1 MVDVP
6 YCRERAD
13 HLRRLA
19 EMTWQ
24 GDLEVLL
31 CRLAEEYDETAADL
45 EAGAEIR
52 HPELFSE
59 LQD

>member
-1 MVDVP
+1 MTNVS

-13 HLRRLA
+13 HLRCLA

-31 CRLAEEYDETAADL
+31 CRLAEEYDETAEDL
-45 EAGAEIR
+45 EAGAPEIR
-52 HPELFSE
+52 HPDL
-59 LQD
+59 LPR